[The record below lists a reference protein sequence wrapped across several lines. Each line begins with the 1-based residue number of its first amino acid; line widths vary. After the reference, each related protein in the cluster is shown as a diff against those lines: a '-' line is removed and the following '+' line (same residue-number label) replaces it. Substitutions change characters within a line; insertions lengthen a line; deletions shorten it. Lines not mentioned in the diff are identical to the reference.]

1 MVVVKAVSAKEIPDS
16 RGEKTILVSIKTN
29 VGDFSASS
37 PMGKS
42 RGKHEAIP
50 YKKTIE
56 DDIKKLKEFSD
67 YFSKE
72 KIEKFDDLQRIE
84 DITDGNVGANTSFA
98 LESAILK
105 ALAKEQ
111 RKEIWELVNP
121 EAKKFPRLVGNCI
134 GGGTH
139 TKTDTKKP
147 DFQEFL
153 LIPQTENVEE
163 AFEIMKSG
171 KERAEQLLKRKDSH
185 FKSRKNDENAW
196 ITSLTDKE
204 VLELLREL
212 NIPLGIDAASS
223 TFFKRKKY
231 LYNNP
236 IFKRTDEE
244 QFFYV
249 SNLIETFDLLY
260 IEDPFDEED
269 FKNFAKLR
277 KKFPEKLIVGDDLTT
292 TNYKRVSEA
301 IKSKSITA
309 LIVKP
314 NQIGFLS
321 EVKRVCKLAK
331 ENNIKIVFSHRS
343 GDTEEDILADLAFGF
358 GADFFKS
365 GITGKVREIKIKRL
379 IEIQK
384 SLR

>member
-1 MVVVKAVSAKEIPDS
+1 M
-16 RGEKTILVSIKTN
+16 
-29 VGDFSASS
+29 
-37 PMGKS
+37 
-42 RGKHEAIP
+42 
-50 YKKTIE
+50 
-56 DDIKKLKEFSD
+56 
-67 YFSKE
+67 
-72 KIEKFDDLQRIE
+72 
-84 DITDGNVGANTSFA
+84 
-98 LESAILK
+98 
-105 ALAKEQ
+105 
-111 RKEIWELVNP
+111 
-121 EAKKFPRLVGNCI
+121 
-134 GGGTH
+134 
-139 TKTDTKKP
+139 
-147 DFQEFL
+147 
-153 LIPQTENVEE
+153 
-163 AFEIMKSG
+163 
-171 KERAEQLLKRKDSH
+171 
-185 FKSRKNDENAW
+185 
-196 ITSLTDKE
+196 
-204 VLELLREL
+204 ELLREL

>member
-1 MVVVKAVSAKEIPDS
+1 MVVINATSAKEILDS

-29 VGDFSASS
+29 VGEFIASA

-42 RGKHEAIP
+42 RGKHEANP
-50 YKKTIE
+50 YKKSLAE
-56 DDIKKLKEFSD
+56 DIKKLKEFSD

-72 KIEKFDDLQRIE
+72 NIEKFDDLQRVE
-84 DITDGNVGANTSFA
+84 DIIDGNVGANTSFA

-111 RKEIWELVNP
+111 KKEIWELINH
-121 EAKKFPRLVGNCI
+121 EARKFPRLVGNCV
-134 GGGTH
+134 GGGSH
-139 TKTDTKKP
+139 TKAEKKP

-153 LIPQTENVEE
+153 LIPDTHNVSE
-163 AFEIMKSG
+163 AFEIMKKG
-171 KERAEQLLKRKDSH
+171 KEETERLLKVKDKNFH
-185 FKSRKNDENAW
+185 EKKNDENAW
-196 ITSLTDKE
+196 VTSLMDKE
-204 VLELLREL
+204 VLDLLSEL
-212 NIPLGIDAASS
+212 NVPLGIDAASS
-223 TFFKRKKY
+223 TFFRRKKY

-244 QFFYV
+244 QFFYI
-249 SNLIETFDLLY
+249 SNMIENFNLIY

-269 FKNFAKLR
+269 FKNFAKLH
-277 KKFPEKLIVGDDLTT
+277 KKFPNKLIVGDDLTT
-292 TNYKRVSEA
+292 TNYKRLSEA
-301 IKSKSITA
+301 IKNKSINA

-331 ENNIKIVFSHRS
+331 ESNIKIIFSHRS
-343 GDTEEDILADLAFGF
+343 GETDENILADLAFGF
-358 GADFFKS
+358 GADFFKC
-365 GITGKVREIKIKRL
+365 GITGKEREVKIKRL

-384 SLR
+384 NIE